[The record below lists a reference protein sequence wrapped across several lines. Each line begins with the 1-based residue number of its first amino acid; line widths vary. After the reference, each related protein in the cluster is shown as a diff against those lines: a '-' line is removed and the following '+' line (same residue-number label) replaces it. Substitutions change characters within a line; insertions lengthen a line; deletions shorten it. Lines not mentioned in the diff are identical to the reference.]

1 MILKSINPYTKEV
14 LEEYKVMSEAE
25 LSRKLEL
32 GNKTFKSWKTAE
44 RSSKMQNLGHL
55 LIKNKTQLA
64 HLVTAEMG
72 KILREAEA
80 EVEKSALTVNYYI
93 EHQDEFLSPRMI
105 NTDARE
111 SYIQFDP
118 LGVILAIMPW
128 NFPFWQVL
136 RFAIPTILCG
146 NVVVLK
152 HASNVTGCA
161 LALEKLFLEAGFP
174 EGVFQTLI
182 VDSGNME
189 MIISSPLVRGVTLT
203 GSNKAGSSVAGLA
216 GKYIKKSVLELGG
229 SDPFIVLN
237 DADIAKAAE
246 TAVRSRF
253 QNAGQTC
260 IAAKRWIV
268 ESKVAAEFTEKVSA
282 AVGKLSQ
289 GNPLLSSTH
298 LGPLAKPDLAESL
311 ARQIAFLKKENNELL
326 TGGTYE
332 DCNFQP
338 TLIAMNKD
346 RKSVF
351 NEETFGPL
359 ACIYEA
365 RNEQEA
371 IDIANE
377 TTFGLGASIWTGDL
391 EKGKRLAGLIES
403 GFVSVNNMVKS
414 DPKLPFGGVKDSGYG
429 RELSYFGM
437 HEFTNVKSVWVDA

>member
-1 MILKSINPYTKEV
+1 MVLKSINPYTREV
-14 LEEYKVMSEAE
+14 LAEYETLGDKA
-25 LSRKLEL
+25 LSQML
-32 GNKTFKSWKTAE
+32 GLGHKTFRSWKNVE
-44 RSSKMQNLGHL
+44 RASKMQKLGQL
-55 LIKNKTQLA
+55 LLVNKPRLA

-72 KILREAEA
+72 KILGEAEA
-80 EVEKSALTVNYYI
+80 EIEKSALTVAYYL

-105 NTDARE
+105 STDARV

-136 RFAIPTILCG
+136 RFAIPTILSG

-161 LALEKLFLEAGFP
+161 LALQDLFLEAGFP

-182 VDSGNME
+182 ADSGNME
-189 MIISSPLVRGVTLT
+189 PVIGSPLVRGVTLT
-203 GSNKAGSSVAGLA
+203 GSNKAGSSVAALA

-246 TAVRSRF
+246 TAVKSRF

-268 ESKVAAEFTEKVSA
+268 ESGVADEFKDLVLKRIKNLE
-282 AVGKLSQ
+282 Q
-289 GNPLLSSTH
+289 GDPLLSSTN
-298 LGPLAKPDLAESL
+298 LGPLAKPDLAETL
-311 ARQIAFLKKENNELL
+311 AAQIAFLKKEGHALL
-326 TGGTYE
+326 AGGEYE
-332 DCNFQP
+332 GCNFQP
-338 TLIAMNKD
+338 SLIVMNKN

-359 ACIYEA
+359 ACIYEVG
-365 RNEQEA
+365 NEQEA
-371 IDIANE
+371 IETANE
-377 TTFGLGASIWTGDL
+377 TTFGLGASLWTSDL
-391 EKGKRLAGLIES
+391 ERGKRLATQVES
-403 GFVSVNNMVKS
+403 GFVSINNMVKS
-414 DPKLPFGGVKDSGYG
+414 DPRLPFGGVKDSGYG

-437 HEFTNVKSVWVDA
+437 HEFTNVKSVWADT